1 MNDTI
6 VNGLAVI
13 GAASCAYWAYRGGA
27 VLLRFAQE
35 TPAGASPA
43 TVSAAAVSPA
53 PGAPAQAPPDND
65 IPVIAAAVSAMLGE
79 HRILHIEDT
88 QTGAI
93 WTAEGRWLQ
102 QTSHT
107 PR

>member
-6 VNGLAVI
+6 VNGLAFI
-13 GAASCAYWAYRGGA
+13 GAASCVYWAYRGGA
-27 VLLRFAQE
+27 VLLRLAQE
-35 TPAGASPA
+35 SPDG
-43 TVSAAAVSPA
+43 TSPGIGSMAAVSLA
-53 PGAPAQAPPDND
+53 PGAPAHVHLDND
-65 IPVIAAAVSAMLGE
+65 IPVLAAAVSAMLGE
-79 HRILHIEDT
+79 HRILHIEEM
-88 QTGAI
+88 QSGAV

>member
-6 VNGLAVI
+6 VNGLAII
-13 GAASCAYWAYRGGA
+13 GAVTCAYWAYRGGA

-35 TPAGASPA
+35 TPEGGGTA
-43 TVSAAAVSPA
+43 TVSAAAVSSA
-53 PGAPAQAPPDND
+53 PGARAQAPPDND
-65 IPVIAAAVSAMLGE
+65 IPVIAAAVATMLGE
-79 HRILHIEDT
+79 HRILHIEEVE
-88 QTGAI
+88 TGAV
-93 WTAEGRWLQ
+93 WTAEGRWQQ